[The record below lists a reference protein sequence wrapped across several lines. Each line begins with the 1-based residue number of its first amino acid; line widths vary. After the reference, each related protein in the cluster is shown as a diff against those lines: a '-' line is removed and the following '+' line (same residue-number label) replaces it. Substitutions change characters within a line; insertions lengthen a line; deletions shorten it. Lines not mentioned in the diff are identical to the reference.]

1 MTKKLTYQGLFKSH
15 LLADE
20 LMVAFPS
27 WGGVTPENKTRMKS
41 KPDGT
46 EVYLFVPDAADEG
59 KIQVVID
66 AHDPGALSVGEQKQV
81 HRDDARAR
89 FLLSQLA
96 NKTPQEIYTQMQ
108 GEIDSWKTIANA
120 KADLREWL
128 PLMVAVIAKMVVEE

>member
-1 MTKKLTYQGLFKSH
+1 MTKKLTFQGLFKSN

-20 LMVAFPS
+20 LRAAFPA
-27 WGGVTPENKTRMKS
+27 WTPVTSEGTSRLQS

-59 KIQVVID
+59 EIQTVID
-66 AHDPGALSVGEQKQV
+66 AHDPEALSAGEIKQA

-96 NKTPQEIYTQMQ
+96 NKPPEEIYVLMQ
-108 GEIDSWKTIANA
+108 DRMDGWQNLSQA
-120 KADLREWL
+120 KSDLREWL
-128 PLMVAVIAKMVVEE
+128 PLMAAVIAWKVID

>member
-1 MTKKLTYQGLFKSH
+1 MTKKITFHGLFKSH

-20 LMVAFPS
+20 LLAAFPG
-27 WGGVTPENKTRMKS
+27 WTPITSESTSRMESKT
-41 KPDGT
+41 DGT

-59 KIQVVID
+59 EIQAVID
-66 AHDPGALSVGEQKQV
+66 AHDPEALSAGEIKQA

-108 GEIDSWKTIANA
+108 GRMDNWSSLADA
-120 KADLREWL
+120 RDDLREWL
-128 PLMVAVIAKMVVEE
+128 PLIAAVIAWKVID